1 MLGLP
6 LRRPWAVRA
15 GLVALSLAAPAS
27 AQEIGGFRF
36 LVTETSILNYRVD
49 NRDADL
55 VNDNYGEWLNRLNV
69 QASRGQFTA
78 QLRLDSA
85 LYFIK
90 PNPNVLARRQADAQP
105 GTIAERAATDGVSL
119 EEARAAFIE
128 QQTLAFGRNL
138 STRYVNTFFPSKMAI
153 TYARQ
158 GLELTLGD
166 FYTQLGRGMVLSLRK
181 ADELATDTT
190 LRGVKLDY
198 RPDLGKMRLGVVL
211 LAGFTNPLRVD
222 EVSGRQLTQRGSG
235 LEGAMFP
242 LAPAPRST
250 FYLPEAR
257 PSFATDRILGGRI
270 EHGVKEVQV
279 SIQSAYL
286 TRTGADFY
294 ERLDLNAPTRS
305 VREVINSSVGL
316 NLPNLADHGS
326 FYVEGALQHLEDP
339 YVSAGT
345 SAEFQREQRAF
356 VGRLSS
362 GKALYGLLTLFKGP
376 VTVNLEGK
384 HYDRFYPM
392 MASVAPGTS
401 EFLPL
406 QYNGVPTTEPIWSDV
421 QYNAF
426 NACVTGGRARADVK
440 AHQRLLVFA
449 SLGGYVSHSER
460 VTTCGQQQESDDE
473 GNVLPP
479 RGKSREIRNVIWDPW
494 VGFEW
499 NAADNR
505 SHVYASGSSRWDS
518 TSEPE
523 IYAGIEEPTR
533 TFYREYYHIRYDAV
547 AKVVGPWSLQ
557 TAGFHRYRFKPE
569 QKSTPWFE
577 GENYLSLLF
586 APKLTLAFGYEY
598 TTVFGSHKNYFS
610 GQVLYRHTTDTIVRL
625 FAGQSRPALRCV
637 SGVCRQFPAFEGV
650 KLEAVLRF

>member
-1 MLGLP
+1 MVGSL
-6 LRRPWAVRA
+6 LRRTRSVR
-15 GLVALSLAAPAS
+15 GGFVVFCLVAPTW
-27 AQEIGGFRF
+27 AQEFGGFRF
-36 LVTETSILNYRVD
+36 LITETSIINYRID

-55 VNDNYGEWLNRLNV
+55 VNDNYGEWLNRLNL

-85 LYFIK
+85 LYFLK
-90 PNPNVLARRQADAQP
+90 PNPNILARKQADAQP
-105 GTIAERAATDGVSL
+105 EAIAERATIDGVSL
-119 EEARAAFIE
+119 EEARAAFLA

-138 STRYVNTFFPSKMAI
+138 STRYNNTFFPSKLAV

-158 GLELTLGD
+158 GLEVTLGD
-166 FYTQLGRGMVLSLRK
+166 FYIQFGRGMVLALRK

-190 LRGVKLDY
+190 LRGAKLDY
-198 RPDLGKMRLGVVL
+198 RPDLGQMRLNVVL
-211 LAGFTNPLRVD
+211 LAGYTNPLRVD
-222 EVSGRQLTQRGSG
+222 EVSGRQLTQRDSG
-235 LEGAMFP
+235 LEGVVFP

-250 FYLPEAR
+250 FYLPDAR

-270 EHGVKEVQV
+270 EHGVREVQV
-279 SIQSAYL
+279 SLQSAYL
-286 TRTGADFY
+286 TRTNDFY

-305 VREVINSSVGL
+305 VREVINSSVGI
-316 NLPNLADHGS
+316 NIPNLADHGS
-326 FYVEGALQHLEDP
+326 FYAEGALQKLEDP
-339 YVSAGT
+339 YLAAGT
-345 SAEFQREQRAF
+345 SPEFQREQRAF
-356 VGRLSS
+356 VGRLSG

-376 VTVNLEGK
+376 VTVNFEGK

-392 MASVAPGTS
+392 MASVSQNTA

-426 NACVTGGRARADVK
+426 NACVTGGRLRADVK
-440 AHQRLLVFA
+440 ANQRLLVFA
-449 SLGGYVSHSER
+449 SLGGYVSYSER
-460 VTTCGQQQESDDE
+460 VATCGQQQETDDE

-479 RGKSREIRNVIWDPW
+479 RGKSTEIRNVIWDPW

-505 SHVYASGSSRWDS
+505 SHIYASGSSRWDH

-523 IYAGIEEPTR
+523 IYAGLEEPTR

-547 AKVVGPWSLQ
+547 AKVSGPWSLQ
-557 TAGFHRYRFKPE
+557 TAGFHRHRFKPE

-577 GENYLSLLF
+577 GENYLSLLY

-598 TTVFGSHKNYFS
+598 TTVFGYHKNYFN
-610 GQVLYRHTTDTIVRL
+610 GQILYRHTTDTILRL

-637 SGVCRQFPAFEGV
+637 SGVCRQFPAFEGL